1 MKIWN
6 YIIYIIIE
14 KNWKKINE
22 VINDTDDYY
31 QEDFLKNVLKI
42 FL

>member
-6 YIIYIIIE
+6 YIIYIIIG